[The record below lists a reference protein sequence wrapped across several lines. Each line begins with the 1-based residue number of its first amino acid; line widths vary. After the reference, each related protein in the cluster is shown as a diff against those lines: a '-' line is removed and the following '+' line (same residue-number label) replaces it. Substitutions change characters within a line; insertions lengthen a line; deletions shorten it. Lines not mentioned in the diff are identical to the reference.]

1 MGGGAARTAKPLFTG
16 SGAVKG
22 APLPS
27 CPWQSFKDEVEERLQ
42 EEKEDTERRVLK
54 FKERIEYC
62 EEKMAQLQ
70 AKARHVRA
78 LPTPRTLMPS
88 LVLC

>member
-1 MGGGAARTAKPLFTG
+1 MHGGRGSKDRKAAVHRLGCGKRRAL
-16 SGAVKG
+16 A
-22 APLPS
+22 S

-70 AKARHVRA
+70 AKARQ
-78 LPTPRTLMPS
+78 PR
-88 LVLC
+88 